1 MGLEKLG
8 MSLAQRTSA
17 WLKAC
22 GKSNIL
28 QTNPIKPAELKGLSF
43 APELNMDTVSLNL
56 STQRWLRALK
66 NNPDVSPGSY
76 VAMHHWLEGKNLG
89 IRATIKNIE
98 TGRVLKQHH
107 LLTLQDILL
116 CDEAFNK
123 LPSLASDCVVYRARR
138 LGGRADV
145 DFDIVKN
152 ADVGDVIVPDKGYSY
167 TGFTRS
173 IAEHWAPYDRSKGMM
188 YIIRLPKGCKVSRNL
203 EHGGEVVMPRG
214 AEYRVISKHTNY
226 DGTLEVTMEYIPPK
240 TDNSVQ
246 SKEWCQMFGIKPYSK
261 EEALEMLE
269 YYRTM

>member
-8 MSLAQRTSA
+8 MSLTQRTSA

-43 APELNMDTVSLNL
+43 APELNMDTVSLSL

-76 VAMHHWLEGKNLG
+76 VAMHHWLDGQNLG
-89 IRATIKNIE
+89 IRPTIKNIE

-107 LLTLQDILL
+107 LLTLQDIQL

-123 LPSLASDCVVYRARR
+123 LPPLASDCVVYRARR

-203 EHGGEVVMPRG
+203 EHDGEVVMPRG

-261 EEALEMLE
+261 EEALERLE